1 VKNHSGVPKAS
12 SFDHG
17 SKVCLAPVEMEAQS
31 AQSSEAAGFA
41 FAARGTRDGAVVVRV
56 SRNSPRVWA
65 LEEYG
70 RFETWT
76 QAQVF
81 ASLLNREFG
90 IDPVEARCIVIS
102 ASLAAAAAAK
112 PRQ

>member
-1 VKNHSGVPKAS
+1 MKNRTGLPKANS
-12 SFDHG
+12 LDHG
-17 SKVCLAPVEMEAQS
+17 SDVCLASLEMEDQS
-31 AQSSEAAGFA
+31 AQSSDATGFA

-56 SRNSPRVWA
+56 SRNSPRVRP

-70 RFETWT
+70 HFETWT

-81 ASLLNREFG
+81 AGLLNRELG

-102 ASLAAAAAAK
+102 ASLAASAATK
-112 PRQ
+112 RKS

>member
-1 VKNHSGVPKAS
+1 MKNHTGLPKAS

-17 SKVCLAPVEMEAQS
+17 SKVCLAPFEADSPQD
-31 AQSSEAAGFA
+31 QSSEAHGFA
-41 FAARGTRDGAVVVRV
+41 FAARGTHDGAVVVRV
-56 SRNSPRVWA
+56 SKNSPRAWT

-81 ASLLNREFG
+81 AGLLNHEFG
-90 IDPVEARCIVIS
+90 IDPVEARYIVIS
-102 ASLAAAAAAK
+102 ASLAASAAAK
-112 PRQ
+112 PRH

>member
-1 VKNHSGVPKAS
+1 VKNHSGVPKAKVAE
-12 SFDHG
+12 HG
-17 SKVCLAPVEMEAQS
+17 CKVCMARRDAGAQNG
-31 AQSSEAAGFA
+31 QSSEAHGFA
-41 FAARGTRDGAVVVRV
+41 YAARGTQDGAVVVRV
-56 SRNSPRVWA
+56 SRNSPRVWP

-81 ASLLNREFG
+81 AGLLNREFG

-102 ASLAAAAAAK
+102 ASLAASAAAK
-112 PRQ
+112 TKH

>member
-1 VKNHSGVPKAS
+1 MKNRTGIPKAS
-12 SFDHG
+12 SFDH
-17 SKVCLAPVEMEAQS
+17 SREVCLAALEMEAESGQS
-31 AQSSEAAGFA
+31 REACGFA

-56 SRNSPRVWA
+56 RRNSPRVWP

-81 ASLLNREFG
+81 AGLLNREFG

-102 ASLAAAAAAK
+102 ASLAAAAAT
-112 PRQ
+112 RRH

>member
-1 VKNHSGVPKAS
+1 MKTRSGLPKANAL
-12 SFDHG
+12 DD
-17 SKVCLAPVEMEAQS
+17 SKVCLAPVEMDAQKG
-31 AQSSEAAGFA
+31 QSSKAHGFA

-56 SRNSPRVWA
+56 SKNSPRVWT

-70 RFETWT
+70 RFDTWT

-81 ASLLNREFG
+81 AGLLNREYG

-102 ASLAAAAAAK
+102 ASLAASAAAK
-112 PRQ
+112 PRR